1 MGKLVSVLLT
11 YVIEEL
17 RFCQRDNNNN
27 NKWLHKTFYYSI
39 WSAAGM
45 SFERVTF
52 HHGHRPLHQANLQL
66 H

>member
-27 NKWLHKTFYYSI
+27 NT
-39 WSAAGM
+39 A
-45 SFERVTF
+45 
-52 HHGHRPLHQANLQL
+52 RPLTERTRVRMH
-66 H
+66 

>member
-27 NKWLHKTFYYSI
+27 NN
-39 WSAAGM
+39 
-45 SFERVTF
+45 V
-52 HHGHRPLHQANLQL
+52 
-66 H
+66 